1 MYPSVKESIK
11 NNCSKDGKCSHC
23 GGCCTEFLILTEDE
37 VKRIKEYVKKNNIKE
52 IRHLNDHEIKVLCP
66 FRDEEK
72 KICTIYEVRPE
83 ICKLFQC
90 NQSMDVIN
98 KNKELINKKAKYNRK
113 DYKVDILQNMASMH
127 ALIFDDYEWEY
138 TFDISYAEE
147 LQKYYCYVISKRFM
161 FITMLDYSYFKD
173 EIMDIYIKDYN
184 KKNNK

>member
-138 TFDISYAEE
+138 TLYVQYAEN
-147 LQKYYCYVISKRFM
+147 LTKHNPITNLAAFFYIISG
-161 FITMLDYSYFKD
+161 SYFKN
-173 EIMDIYIKDYN
+173 EIIEILANKLSN